1 MDLDH
6 ALLLDYPKRFGKMVT
21 GHNRIFAR
29 IQDNIVELVTDY
41 GILSYQIENFKS
53 VISNVKQINDS
64 LF

>member
-6 ALLLDYPKRFGKMVT
+6 VLLLDYPS
-21 GHNRIFAR
+21 RIFAG
-29 IQDNIVELVTDY
+29 IQDNIVELVTDSKTSDY
-41 GILSYQIENFKS
+41 GTLSYQIENFKS